1 MATPAGPLGKYSQ
14 AVAAVM
20 ATVLILSAVAVRIIG
35 AIQGTAIA
43 VPFIDNAAWVA
54 LGAVF
59 GAAATT
65 SVNGGAIE
73 AAHRRLDQ
81 LAAPPSDYLE
91 RQSNET
97 ERNR

>member
-1 MATPAGPLGKYSQ
+1 MLHGGPLGKYSQ

-20 ATVLILSAVAVRIIG
+20 ATVLILSAIALRFIG
-35 AIQGTAIA
+35 ALQGQVISA
-43 VPFIDNAAWVA
+43 PFIDNAAWVA

-65 SVNGGAIE
+65 SVNGNAIE

-81 LAAPPSDYLE
+81 IHAPTAAHLE
-91 RQSNET
+91 EHPEAQSGNAQ
-97 ERNR
+97 